1 MKSVRLRTEWDVAG
15 PANRETS
22 QARSLSH
29 WMGGW
34 GGGGVGGTHGYVS
47 RALNGSKTSGQG
59 VEVQA
64 LE

>member
-29 WMGGW
+29 WMGW
-34 GGGGVGGTHGYVS
+34 GVGGTHGYVS